1 MKSSSHWRAAR
12 VEALRDITPTVRE
25 FTIRPQDAHD
35 VSADWSPGSHIEV
48 ELLRDG
54 KPIKRSYSLV
64 GTPDGEC
71 FRIAV
76 KRLDEGQGGS
86 RAMWQLAVGDRLQV
100 NGPRNHF
107 GLDLNAPAYLLVA
120 GGIGITPMLHMA
132 QHLRARKGS
141 QAPLCMVYGAHEEAE
156 LAYRPVL
163 GELLGDSFAEFVGS
177 QGKHID
183 IAAEI
188 ESLAAGGQM
197 YVCGPVPMLDAVRRQ
212 WAASGRPIADL
223 RYETF
228 GSSGRFA
235 PQPFR
240 VEVPRQGIDIVV
252 PADSSMMDALH
263 AVGVQTL
270 HDCKRGECGL
280 CAVDVLALDGEID
293 HRDVFLSEHEKAS
306 NERICTCVSRVVG
319 SISIDSAYRPE
330 DD

>member
-1 MKSSSHWRAAR
+1 MKNTTLWRAAR
-12 VEALRDITPTVRE
+12 VESLRDITPTVRE
-25 FTIRPQDAHD
+25 FTLRPQDAHD
-35 VSADWSPGSHIEV
+35 ISADWSPGSHIEV
-48 ELLRDG
+48 ELLREG
-54 KPIKRSYSLV
+54 RPIKRSYSLV
-64 GTPDGEC
+64 GQPDGEC

-76 KRLDEGQGGS
+76 KRLDAGQGGS

-132 QHLRARKGS
+132 QHLQSRAGR
-141 QAPLCMVYGAHEEAE
+141 APLRMVYGAHEAAE
-156 LAYRPVL
+156 IAYRPL
-163 GELLGDSFAEFVGS
+163 LRELLGESFAEFVASEGA
-177 QGKHID
+177 HID

-188 ESLAAGGQM
+188 AALPSGGQM

-212 WAASGRPIADL
+212 WAASGRPVADL

-240 VEVPRQGIDIVV
+240 VEVPRQKIDIVV

-293 HRDVFLSEHEKAS
+293 HRDVFLSEHEKAG
-306 NERICTCVSRVVG
+306 NQRICTCVSRVVG
-319 SISIDSAYRPE
+319 SISIDSAYRP
-330 DD
+330 D

>member
-1 MKSSSHWRAAR
+1 MKNPTRWRAAR
-12 VEALRDITPTVRE
+12 VESLRDITPTVRE
-25 FTIRPQDAHD
+25 FMLRPQDAHD
-35 VSADWSPGSHIEV
+35 ISADWSPGSHIEV

-54 KPIKRSYSLV
+54 RPVKRSYSLV
-64 GTPDGEC
+64 GQPDGEC

-76 KRLDEGQGGS
+76 KRLDAGQGGS

-132 QHLRARKGS
+132 QHLQSTARR
-141 QAPLCMVYGAHEEAE
+141 APLRMVYGAHEAAE
-156 LAYRPVL
+156 VAYRPL
-163 GELLGDSFAEFVGS
+163 LCELLGDAFAEFVGAE
-177 QGKHID
+177 GRHID

-188 ESLAAGGQM
+188 DALPPRGQM

-212 WAASGRPIADL
+212 WAASGRPVADL

-240 VEVPRQGIDIVV
+240 VEVPRQRIDIVV
-252 PADSSMMDALH
+252 PADSSLMDALH
-263 AVGVQTL
+263 AAGVQTL
-270 HDCKRGECGL
+270 HDCRRGECGL

-293 HRDVFLSEHEKAS
+293 HRDVFLSAHEKAG
-306 NERICTCVSRVVG
+306 NQRICTCVSRVVG
-319 SISIDSAYRPE
+319 SISIDSAYRP
-330 DD
+330 D

>member
-1 MKSSSHWRAAR
+1 MQSSTRWRAAR

-25 FTIRPQDAHD
+25 FTLRPQDAHD
-35 VSADWSPGSHIEV
+35 ISADWSPGSHIEV
-48 ELLRDG
+48 ELLREG
-54 KPIKRSYSLV
+54 RPIKRSYSLV
-64 GTPDGEC
+64 GQPDGEC

-76 KRLDEGQGGS
+76 KRLDQGQGGS

-132 QHLRARKGS
+132 QHLQARAGR
-141 QAPLCMVYGAHEEAE
+141 APLRMVYGAHEEVE
-156 LAYRPVL
+156 LAYRPL
-163 GELLGDSFAEFVGS
+163 LRELLGESFAEFVASEGR
-177 QGKHID
+177 HID

-188 ESLAAGGQM
+188 AALPAGGQM

-212 WAASGRPIADL
+212 WAASGRPVADL

-240 VEVPRQGIDIVV
+240 VQVPRQGVDIVV

-280 CAVDVLALDGEID
+280 CAVEVLALDGEID
-293 HRDVFLSEHEKAS
+293 HRDVFLSEHEKAG
-306 NERICTCVSRVVG
+306 NQRICTCVSRVVG
-319 SISIDSAYRPE
+319 SIAIDSAYRP
-330 DD
+330 DAD

>member
-1 MKSSSHWRAAR
+1 MQSSTRWRAAR

-25 FTIRPQDAHD
+25 FTLRPQDAHD
-35 VSADWSPGSHIEV
+35 ISADWSPGSHIEV

-54 KPIKRSYSLV
+54 RPVKRSYSLV
-64 GTPDGEC
+64 GQPDGEC

-76 KRLDEGQGGS
+76 KRLDQGQGGS

-132 QHLRARKGS
+132 QHLQARAGR
-141 QAPLCMVYGAHEEAE
+141 APLRMVYGAHEEVE
-156 LAYRPVL
+156 LAYRPL
-163 GELLGDSFAEFVGS
+163 LRELLGESFAEFVASEGR
-177 QGKHID
+177 HID

-188 ESLAAGGQM
+188 AALPAGGQM

-212 WAASGRPIADL
+212 WAASGRPVADL

-240 VEVPRQGIDIVV
+240 VQVPRQGVDIVV

-280 CAVDVLALDGEID
+280 CAVEVLALDGEID
-293 HRDVFLSEHEKAS
+293 HRDVFLSEHEKAG
-306 NERICTCVSRVVG
+306 NQRICTCVSRVVG
-319 SISIDSAYRPE
+319 SIAIDSAYRP
-330 DD
+330 DAD